1 MKFNNKQLI
10 VKGGGA
16 GRGQYIS
23 DSNFRDDGSHLVT
36 MVALHMFP
44 IK

>member
-1 MKFNNKQLI
+1 MKLTNNQLI
-10 VKGGGA
+10 VGGK
-16 GRGQYIS
+16 QYIS